1 MLRPSSRPDSRPSSR
16 PISTISSFLVV
27 LVLAALVALAGAAAV
42 PAQDM
47 PTVSIGSF
55 DKPSFGHTTASLIE
69 ANEFDKKHGIDIQ
82 WAFKKPRAANT
93 DFATGRDRI
102 TIASALLSEANR
114 RLKGVKSVYLFN
126 VLNGHGA
133 LLTMD
138 PAINSIADLE
148 GKSLGAVTVTTN
160 YAMFRYFAHKAGVDL
175 DKVAIQSTNTAGLAS
190 LLMAKRADAVHIWEP
205 NYSKMLVSNPGKLKM
220 IEYFHQW
227 QAIHGVPQRGFLGI
241 SAHED
246 WIASHKEL
254 IPKIY
259 AAFEELARWLPT
271 HHEEAA
277 TIIENAAGVPKHAFL
292 MALATARYPLDVVP
306 AAEIE
311 NNIKALFQAGIE
323 SGYMKKL
330 PDDGIIYRG
339 KVR

>member
-1 MLRPSSRPDSRPSSR
+1 MLRL
-16 PISTISSFLVV
+16 ISSFLI
-27 LVLAALVALAGAAAV
+27 ALVALAGAGTV
-42 PAQDM
+42 LAQSM

-55 DKPSFGHTTASLIE
+55 GKPSFGHTTASLIE
-69 ANEFDKKHGIDIQ
+69 ANDFDKKHGVDIQ

-93 DFATGRDRI
+93 DFATGRDKV

-138 PAINSIADLE
+138 PDINSIADLE

-160 YAMFRYFAHKAGVDL
+160 YAMFRYFAQKAGVDL
-175 DKVAIQSTNTAGLAS
+175 NKVDVQSTSTAGLAT
-190 LLMAKRADAVHIWEP
+190 LLMAKRADAVHFWEP
-205 NYSKMLVSNPGKLKM
+205 NYSKMLVGNPGKLKM

-227 QAIHGVPQRGFLGI
+227 QAIQGAPQRGFLGI
-241 SAHED
+241 AAHED
-246 WIASHKEL
+246 WIAGNKAL

-259 AAFEELARWLPT
+259 KAFEELAKWLPT
-271 HHEEAA
+271 HHDEAA
-277 TIIENAAGVPKHAFL
+277 TIIEKEAGVPKKAFL

-311 NNIKALFQAGIE
+311 SNIKALFQAGID
-323 SGYMKKL
+323 SGYMKQM